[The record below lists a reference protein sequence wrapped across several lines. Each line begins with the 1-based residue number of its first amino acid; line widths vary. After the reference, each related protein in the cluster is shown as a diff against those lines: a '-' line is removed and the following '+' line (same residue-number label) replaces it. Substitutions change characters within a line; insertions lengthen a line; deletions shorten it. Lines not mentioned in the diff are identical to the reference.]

1 MSKTNDHV
9 PMLSAKSLIG
19 TEVVNLQGEKLGKLE
34 ELMIDLASGRIG
46 YAVLSFGGVLGIG
59 DKLFAVPW
67 ASLQVDETREQI
79 VMNAHKDLLEKA
91 PGFDKNHWPQTP
103 NGLWVHEVYSYYG
116 HEPYWSKTP

>member
-1 MSKTNDHV
+1 MSENNHV

-19 TEVVNLQGEKLGKLE
+19 TEVVNLHGEKLGRLE

-46 YAVLSFGGVLGIG
+46 YAVLSFGGILGLG

-67 ASLQVDETREQI
+67 GSLTVDEKDEKLVMDADRERL
-79 VMNAHKDLLEKA
+79 KKA

-103 NGLWVHEVYSYYG
+103 NGLWVREVYRYY
-116 HEPYWSKTP
+116 HQEPYWPVVP